1 MLTFMVPLG
10 LAQAVTVRVGLALGR
25 RDPAGIARAG
35 WTSFVLGVGFMA
47 CMSLLI
53 IAVPHQLVYLFLDE
67 SDPANADVIAL
78 AVSFLTIAAI
88 FQIADGAQVVGAG
101 MLRGLHDTTVPM
113 AYAAFGYWIVGMGV
127 GTILAFRFGWGGVGI
142 WTGLASGL
150 LIVAL
155 LMIMRWIRREKL
167 GLVHV

>member
-1 MLTFMVPLG
+1 
-10 LAQAVTVRVGLALGR
+10 
-25 RDPAGIARAG
+25 
-35 WTSFVLGVGFMA
+35 
-47 CMSLLI
+47 
-53 IAVPHQLVYLFLDE
+53 
-67 SDPANADVIAL
+67 
-78 AVSFLTIAAI
+78 
-88 FQIADGAQVVGAG
+88 